1 MCMLAC
7 PLGLLLA
14 GIKREA
20 LSMLYIGNDVQDR
33 MVLLGLTADEV
44 ADKAFMEKDQIDAI
58 IQNQIALEEIDE
70 FDLSLICSVL
80 HCTPEFFQDTDT
92 KRKDL
97 LVASMNRGS
106 DNEISMNIKAKIQDF
121 MRDFT
126 FVEEIFSEMKEVH
139 L

>member
-1 MCMLAC
+1 
-7 PLGLLLA
+7 
-14 GIKREA
+14 
-20 LSMLYIGNDVQDR
+20 MLYIGNDVQDR